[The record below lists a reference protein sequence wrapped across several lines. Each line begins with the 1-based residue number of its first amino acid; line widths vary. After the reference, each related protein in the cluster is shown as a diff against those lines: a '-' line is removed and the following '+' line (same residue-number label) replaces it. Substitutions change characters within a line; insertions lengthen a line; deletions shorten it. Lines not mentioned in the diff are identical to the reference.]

1 MARRNLQRPGSARRR
16 IIDDQPNVVV
26 ALAGRA
32 ENVALVREVL
42 AGLAD
47 EVDFGYALDDIKAA
61 VSEACNN
68 VVIHAYDGDS
78 GPLEVEVRLRPPEL
92 EVVVRDRG
100 VGIGGA
106 AAPPAGIGLAVIEAL
121 TTRSELRQNA
131 DRGLEVAMHFDIPRA
146 DEPADLAVDVAP
158 SADGKR
164 LGADGDI
171 EVAIAMTPPSL
182 GTAVLNRLVG
192 ALAARAGFSIDRLSD
207 AQLVTDAIAAR
218 IASVLDDGYL
228 NVAIEV
234 LERTVA
240 LRVGHLRNGG
250 SASLLAGEAIGEP
263 GPLIERLTD
272 AIEVSQAGTREM
284 LRLVMRDARSAAS
297 GAA

>member
-1 MARRNLQRPGSARRR
+1 M
-16 IIDDQPNVVV
+16 IDEQPNVVV

-47 EVDFGYALDDIKAA
+47 EVDFGYALDDVKAA

-100 VGIGGA
+100 VGIGGD
-106 AAPPAGIGLAVIEAL
+106 AAPPAGIGLALIEAL
-121 TTRSELRQNA
+121 TARSELRENA
-131 DRGLEVAMHFDIPRA
+131 EQGLEVAMLFDIPQA
-146 DEPADLAVDVAP
+146 DEPADLQVDVALAG
-158 SADGKR
+158 SER
-164 LGADGDI
+164 LGADGDLEI
-171 EVAIAMTPPSL
+171 AIAMTPPSL

-228 NVAIEV
+228 HVGIEV

-240 LRVGHLRNGG
+240 LRIGHLRNGG

-272 AIEVSQAGTREM
+272 AIEVVSQAGTREM
-284 LRLVMRDARSAAS
+284 LRLVMRDARPVAN